1 MLITMASSE
10 AYPSP
15 DIRQA
20 QHDGGM
26 GLVYYELIVWAVE
39 VYCSMTGVQGIH
51 RLGVSRGGRELL
63 LLLSPLLKSMWADGP
78 HSNPRAA

>member
-1 MLITMASSE
+1 MLITMTSSE

-20 QHDGGM
+20 QHEDGGM
-26 GLVYYELIVWAVE
+26 GLVYYELMVWAVE
-39 VYCSMTGVQGIH
+39 VYCSMTGVQSIH

-63 LLLSPLLKSMWADGP
+63 LLLSPLLKSMWADG
-78 HSNPRAA
+78 SNPRAA